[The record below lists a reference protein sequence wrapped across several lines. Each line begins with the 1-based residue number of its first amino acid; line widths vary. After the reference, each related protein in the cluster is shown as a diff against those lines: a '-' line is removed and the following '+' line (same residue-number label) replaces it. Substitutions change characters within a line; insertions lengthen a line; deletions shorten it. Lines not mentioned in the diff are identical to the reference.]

1 MPDIP
6 VDLPIEK
13 RIAAS
18 VETLGEPQFVL
29 RAVSL
34 IAGHNEGEE
43 FLLVVG
49 GEHAKGILEGAP
61 VLYWPELWGMR
72 ALLYAWDDSAAPA
85 VAAGLENQAWRVREM
100 AARVAALRGLPVRE
114 TLLGLLT
121 DDVAPRARGRGARPR
136 HDRRAGGHRDRQRA
150 AARRRD
156 RRAACRAA
164 RHGCHPRSRGPGAL
178 TTANATSRPAGSAR
192 ALVRGQSPS
201 FWSKSLGLRASAS
214 ASASLTGPAAASFFA
229 LRDDCQ

>member
-18 VETLGEPQFVL
+18 IATLGEPQFVT

-34 IAGHNEGEE
+34 IAGHNEGDE

-72 ALLYAWDDSAAPA
+72 ALLYAWDASAVPA
-85 VAAGLENQAWRVREM
+85 VVAGLENQAWRVREM
-100 AARVAALRGLPVRE
+100 AARVAAVRGLPVRE
-114 TLLGLLT
+114 ALIGLLT
-121 DDVAPRARGRGARPR
+121 DDVARV
-136 HDRRAGGHRDRQRA
+136 RA
-150 AARRRD
+150 AAARALGPLGEQSD
-156 RRAACRAA
+156 IEIIAALLKDGEIDVRRAAQQGMDAIRG
-164 RHGCHPRSRGPGAL
+164 RLSTRS
-178 TTANATSRPAGSAR
+178 
-192 ALVRGQSPS
+192 
-201 FWSKSLGLRASAS
+201 
-214 ASASLTGPAAASFFA
+214 
-229 LRDDCQ
+229 